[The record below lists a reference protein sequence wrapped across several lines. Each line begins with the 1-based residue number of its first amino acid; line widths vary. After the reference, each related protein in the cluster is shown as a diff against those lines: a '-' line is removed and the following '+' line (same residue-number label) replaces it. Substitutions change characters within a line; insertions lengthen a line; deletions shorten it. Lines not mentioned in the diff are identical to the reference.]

1 MRSQTNEYQTENVF
15 ARTRPSIAPRGV
27 KCIER
32 ETKKNCLEQ
41 RSEKSADNYVWKK
54 FSDNIL
60 NKFAHSNN

>member
-1 MRSQTNEYQTENVF
+1 MSIKLKTFLLALDRRLRPAVLNVL
-15 ARTRPSIAPRGV
+15 
-27 KCIER
+27 KEKQ
-32 ETKKNCLEQ
+32 KKNCLEQ